1 MRKEIEMDINYH
13 DFDLNEIVDDLM
25 DGDLITDLKIVP
37 MNPVGFNFK
46 NTPNETHANDN
57 EIGE

>member
-1 MRKEIEMDINYH
+1 MDINYH

-46 NTPNETHANDN
+46 NNYTETHANDN